1 MVTAFWE
8 ILIFP
13 EDGILVRKHSK
24 FSKTGDVDVSFI
36 LSSFPQKAFLFLLV
50 RLVAWTW
57 V

>member
-13 EDGILVRKHSK
+13 EDGTLVRKHSK
-24 FSKTGDVDVSFI
+24 FSKTGDVVVSFI